1 MENLMSMFSPEMM
14 KGLMENEELQKMMND
29 PKVMDNLQNMM
40 GNRDLFGGLDNTG
53 DANDANDEACQDG
66 STCDINGNCEDGS
79 KCCEGECEG
88 DDPEEL
94 ELDIEDLDSMELEES
109 EIRVGDKVRT
119 KGLSNL
125 EFNDKVGVVDD
136 YIAHS
141 KRFVILFEDK
151 KIAAIKEENL
161 ENFYQNIENID

>member
-1 MENLMSMFSPEMM
+1 MSMFSPEMM

-40 GNRDLFGGLDNTG
+40 GNSNLFSGLDDSCPDNE
-53 DANDANDEACQDG
+53 DCQDK
-66 STCDINGNCEDGS
+66 STCDINGNCEDGA
-79 KCCEGECEG
+79 KCCEGEGEG
-88 DDPEEL
+88 ESPEEL

-109 EIRVGDKVRT
+109 EIRVGDKIRT
-119 KGLSNL
+119 KGLKNL